1 MQSRIAQVRAA
12 AATLTAAAASA
23 GNSTLE
29 INSPSHVAQ
38 RTGQGYGEG
47 LILGMHDMQRDVSR
61 AATRLAGMVA
71 AGAPTAMVDYP
82 NQQAEIAARSITV
95 TAQAAPT
102 DGGVSQMLGA
112 ILTRLNNLDVVI
124 RNAGQFADGVTN
136 YANRRLGRISTLQE
150 SGVI

>member
-1 MQSRIAQVRAA
+1 
-12 AATLTAAAASA
+12 
-23 GNSTLE
+23 
-29 INSPSHVAQ
+29 VAQ

-71 AGAPTAMVDYP
+71 AGAPAAMVDYP